1 MDAVHVWAYPS
12 AGNPVFLGAATYG
25 LSRADVGANHGA
37 QFTASGFSLRA
48 ASVLPAGPWSIVVY
62 SHSSVSGTFNATA
75 TVGVTLTG
83 PAPPFGAI
91 DTPANGV
98 TVAGEVPVTGWA
110 LDDAS
115 VAAVDVFRSPVT
127 GESGLIYVGRAVF
140 IRGARPDVQ
149 GAYPSIPNN
158 DNAGWGFMVLT
169 NMLPNQG
176 NGTFDLHVFATD
188 YAGLTTNLGTRRIIA
203 ANSGSTRPF
212 GTIDTP
218 GQGETVSGTIT
229 NFGWALAPQRG
240 SFRSTAA
247 RSTSTST
254 VSSEVTRS
262 TTMSVRTLRRSS
274 RASATPATGTA
285 RSGIS

>member
-1 MDAVHVWAYPS
+1 M
-12 AGNPVFLGAATYG
+12 
-25 LSRADVGANHGA
+25 
-37 QFTASGFSLRA
+37 
-48 ASVLPAGPWSIVVY
+48 
-62 SHSSVSGTFNATA
+62 
-75 TVGVTLTG
+75 TLTG

-98 TVAGEVPVTGWA
+98 TVAGEVAVTGWA
-110 LDDAS
+110 LDDAG
-115 VAAVDVFRSPVT
+115 VATVDVFRSPVT
-127 GESGLIYVGRAVF
+127 GESGLVYVGRAVF

-188 YAGLTTNLGTRRIIA
+188 FAGLTTNLGTRRIVA
-203 ANSGSTRPF
+203 ANSASTRPF

-229 NFGWALAPQRG
+229 NFGWALAPQPRIIPIDGSTIDVYIDGVFRG
-240 SFRSTAA
+240 HPVYNNVRPDIATLFPGLRNTSNGNGAIGYFMIDTTQLSNGLHTIQWTIRDDIGQVSGVGSRFFRVQNGS
-247 RSTSTST
+247 
-254 VSSEVTRS
+254 
-262 TTMSVRTLRRSS
+262 
-274 RASATPATGTA
+274 
-285 RSGIS
+285 